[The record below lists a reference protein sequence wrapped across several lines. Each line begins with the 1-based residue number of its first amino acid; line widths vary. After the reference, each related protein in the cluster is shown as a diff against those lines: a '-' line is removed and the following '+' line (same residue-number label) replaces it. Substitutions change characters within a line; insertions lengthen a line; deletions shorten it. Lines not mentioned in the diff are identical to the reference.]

1 MVCYTL
7 EEQNEITNEVLD
19 VIEASDMIHTCK
31 NIFEHSSI
39 KYDSIKI
46 ALKQSI
52 WLDTAIERIR
62 HFDDD
67 TLDAIY
73 EGDSSEGLEMEMYN
87 LEDKVMRE
95 SHRIKTLDVFSC
107 YTIYLK

>member
-62 HFDDD
+62 HLMM
-67 TLDAIY
+67 TLLMLFMKAI
-73 EGDSSEGLEMEMYN
+73 
-87 LEDKVMRE
+87 V
-95 SHRIKTLDVFSC
+95 
-107 YTIYLK
+107 LKG